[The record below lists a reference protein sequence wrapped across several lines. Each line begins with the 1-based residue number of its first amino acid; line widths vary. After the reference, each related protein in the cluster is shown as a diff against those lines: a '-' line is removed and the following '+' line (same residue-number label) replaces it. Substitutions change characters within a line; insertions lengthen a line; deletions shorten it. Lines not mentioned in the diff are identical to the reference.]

1 VFCDAAH
8 EIAVCDDGGVSGNPL
23 QRRTAAAGAVLLV
36 VAYLTGVIAAFAMT
50 GKLDADGRELVAAH
64 LVATLGC
71 LWLVALA
78 LTLPMTRYGEVGRRR
93 LVWLTAV
100 PAYANWLVTTVKSF
114 FHVLGV
120 GLNGDRANDTVFATL
135 GALVVIP
142 SFAAAIAW
150 AYGLFGKVD

>member
-1 VFCDAAH
+1 MSVNA
-8 EIAVCDDGGVSGNPL
+8 L
-23 QRRTAAAGAVLLV
+23 QRRTAAAGAALLV
-36 VAYLTGVIAAFAMT
+36 LAYATGVLAASAMT
-50 GKLDADGRELVAAH
+50 HGVDADGRELVAAH

-71 LWLVALA
+71 LWLIALS
-78 LTLPMTRYGEVGRRR
+78 LTLPMTRFGEIGRRR

-100 PAYANWLVTTVKSF
+100 PAYANWLVTVVKSF

-120 GLNGDRANDTVFATL
+120 GLTGDRANDTVFATL

-142 SFAAAIAW
+142 SFVAAIAW